1 MNNLT
6 QSVNKTSNVGTPN
19 KQRATPG
26 SQHSGERRKLQMK
39 KAGTEQIPTQSKK
52 GKLLGDIS
60 DSRPS
65 AIIESEVNHEK
76 SSGID
81 DSQVED
87 FKYFINGQQI
97 NNLAEYNKKRREM
110 LPLWEVPIPDEEQ
123 ELNVEDEIEKANT
136 VRVNCFKNIEI
147 SLFWE
152 EKIVIIIRVLQLYAL
167 FYIYYF
173 ESWPSKTR
181 NNLTPVFSTIL
192 LSFHIST

>member
-1 MNNLT
+1 
-6 QSVNKTSNVGTPN
+6 
-19 KQRATPG
+19 
-26 SQHSGERRKLQMK
+26 MK
-39 KAGTEQIPTQSKK
+39 KAGTEQLPTQVKK

-65 AIIESEVNHEK
+65 AIIESEVDHEK

-136 VRVNCFKNIEI
+136 VRVNCFKNLEI

-152 EKIVIIIRVLQLYAL
+152 EKIVIIIRVLQLYAV

>member
-1 MNNLT
+1 
-6 QSVNKTSNVGTPN
+6 VNKTSNVGTPN

-26 SQHSGERRKLQMK
+26 SQHSGERSKLQMK